1 MYHVTE
7 LEKQLMKNNDALLAQ
22 VEAQANELR
31 LLREQVVYLTKKLLG
46 RSSEKSVDLESQ
58 LDLFQDDESFK
69 TTEITVEKNIV
80 EEIQYKRKNV

>member
-1 MYHVTE
+1 MTE

>member
-1 MYHVTE
+1 
-7 LEKQLMKNNDALLAQ
+7 MKNNDALLAQ

>member
-69 TTEITVEKNIV
+69 TTEITVEKKHSRGNSI
-80 EEIQYKRKNV
+80 